1 MINHKKILLV
11 DDEEGTRLALGW
23 TLENRGFSV
32 TTADNGVDALK
43 KMNGSSFDLVITD
56 LVMEEMGGM
65 DLLEQIKKQRLETAV
80 IILTGFGNVVSAV
93 QTLKLGAD
101 DYIQK
106 PCDVEELCDRIGKV
120 LEKQDLIKQ
129 VDHQMKQLTREK
141 IQRKRVEQE
150 LLEWQGNI
158 ELYVSKR
165 TMELSDARK
174 ELADLLEELKV
185 REMELEEKNRE
196 LTDTNNALATLLRR
210 REKEHSQIKTDI
222 ANQAAES
229 VFPLLRK
236 AERLTVS
243 NKVKENLVTAQAN
256 LMELFVSH
264 TGDNRLANA
273 RLAPRE
279 LQVINYIK
287 QNKSSKEIAEL
298 LGLSV
303 RTIESYREN
312 IRKKLQIKNT
322 KKTLKK
328 FLISTL

>member
-1 MINHKKILLV
+1 
-11 DDEEGTRLALGW
+11 
-23 TLENRGFSV
+23 
-32 TTADNGVDALK
+32 
-43 KMNGSSFDLVITD
+43 
-56 LVMEEMGGM
+56 
-65 DLLEQIKKQRLETAV
+65 
-80 IILTGFGNVVSAV
+80 V

-174 ELADLLEELKV
+174 ELADLLEELKI

>member
-106 PCDVEELCDRIGKV
+106 PCDVEELCDRIRKV

-174 ELADLLEELKV
+174 ELADLLEELKI